1 MTTAVGGAGRRATP
15 ATARVINDRLA
26 LDLLLRRGP
35 LTAAEL
41 KSLTGLS
48 RPTISEL
55 IGRLQDSGLVAVA
68 GESDAVRRGP
78 NARLYEL
85 VADRAHVA
93 GLDVRT
99 GSVDL
104 VVADITGAP
113 VTTAPVAVPEYPAG
127 VGPMVD
133 AVAGAVESTGSRLHT
148 IAVGAPGL
156 VDPATGELRAS
167 WGLPR
172 WHAELVEA
180 LRRRLRAPVILENE
194 VNLAALAELRQGA
207 GRDRDTFVLLWLGH
221 GVGAGVVLDG
231 RLRRGASGG
240 TGEIGFLAVPG
251 TDGLPSA
258 TDCSHGYHTLTSSS
272 AVCALARRHGI
283 EVPAGSGTAE
293 AEAAMR
299 AALAAGDRGE
309 RFLTELADHIALG
322 AQAICQVLDPGC
334 LVLGGEVGRAG
345 GQRLADRVAAR
356 LARLTPLPTEIRPA
370 QVPGSAVLAGAVL
383 TALDAVHADLF
394 GPPFHPEQHRPD

>member
-1 MTTAVGGAGRRATP
+1 MTTAVTGARRRATP
-15 ATARVINDRLA
+15 AMARVINDRLA
-26 LDLLLRRGP
+26 LELLLGRGP
-35 LTAAEL
+35 LTAAQL
-41 KSLTGLS
+41 KTLTGLS

-85 VADRAHVA
+85 VADRARVA

-104 VVADITGAP
+104 VVADITGAS
-113 VTTAPVAVPEYPAG
+113 VASASVEVSADPSG

-133 AVAGAVESTGSRLHT
+133 ELAGVVRRTGDGPLHT

-156 VDPATGELRAS
+156 VDPATGELRATA
-167 WGLPR
+167 GLPR
-172 WHAELVEA
+172 WHAEFVEA
-180 LRRRLRAPVILENE
+180 LRHRLQAPVTVENE

-221 GVGAGVVLDG
+221 GVGAGAVLDG

-251 TDGLPSA
+251 TGGLPSR
-258 TDCSHGYHTLTSSS
+258 TDCGHGFHTLASS
-272 AVCALARRHGI
+272 AAVCGLARRHGI
-283 EVPAGSGTAE
+283 RTPPGDTAAD
-293 AEAAMR
+293 AEAAVR
-299 AALAAGDRGE
+299 AALTAGQLGQ
-309 RFLTELADHIALG
+309 RFLAELAGHIALG
-322 AQAICQVLDPGC
+322 AQAVCVVLDPGC

-345 GQRLADRVAAR
+345 GQQLADLVAVRLAE
-356 LARLTPLPTEIRPA
+356 LSPLPTEVRPA

-394 GPPFHPEQHRPD
+394 GPAGL